1 MNMKRNIITVG
12 VLLFFSAVLWNCSE
26 SSDKNPEKGLTLEE
40 SLKEKTVSLSTAVN
54 EITNSKGFEIIT
66 MNDPNAIKNGDGEGN
81 EDYRNTNITLANIQ
95 GDYAFNP
102 DENTEGSRAKFGMPS
117 VFAKTKDTTL
127 FILRLPKEKAG
138 NPWNLYMTEEGDDE
152 LNNDFVITTTDYNY
166 SVNLT
171 DGFQFSNMVN
181 SSIAV
186 EGEPAGELHVNWSIT
201 PNQNYEYESEFS
213 FTDEYS
219 VGIEFEYGEVIEYS
233 YNLKNGEEV
242 LFAEE
247 IEFTRGEGEERGSFE
262 YTLSI
267 GIIQITKN
275 SDSNKYI
282 VYRAGILE
290 EDAIIE
296 VINDDATSTNSDQ
309 VFCRKGLDLKITFND
324 GSVIVLSEQLGEG
337 TLNKM
342 NEIFSSMYDMY
353 FVEHIVNK
361 VARQVYTT
369 NRRTNN

>member
-1 MNMKRNIITVG
+1 MKRNIITVG